1 MNIALVVF
9 SLALV
14 LSIVVGDA
22 ADIKLTPEQEKKIG
36 DELEDAFL
44 IGVAKGLSQ
53 SGVKISPKQEEKIL
67 SEMLIHRVKEFLDP
81 IQPGIAEKAMES
93 PKAKTMLAE
102 LIQKLR
108 IKRNE
113 SENMGRKRK

>member
-14 LSIVVGDA
+14 LSISVGDA
-22 ADIKLTPEQEKKIG
+22 ADVKLTPEQEKKIG

-53 SGVKISPKQEEKIL
+53 SGVEISPKQEEKIL

-81 IQPGIAEKAMES
+81 IQLGIAEKAMES

>member
-14 LSIVVGDA
+14 LLISVGDA

-53 SGVKISPKQEEKIL
+53 KKIL
-67 SEMLIHRVKEFLDP
+67 SEMLVHRVKEFLDP
-81 IQPGIAEKAMES
+81 IQPGITEKAMES

-113 SENMGRKRK
+113 SEHIGRKRK

>member
-14 LSIVVGDA
+14 LSISVGDA

-44 IGVAKGLSQ
+44 IGVAKGLSK
-53 SGVKISPKQEEKIL
+53 SG
-67 SEMLIHRVKEFLDP
+67 
-81 IQPGIAEKAMES
+81 
-93 PKAKTMLAE
+93 
-102 LIQKLR
+102 
-108 IKRNE
+108 
-113 SENMGRKRK
+113 